1 MLRPICNSQEKK
13 RRTLNPR
20 ICQKTQKEN
29 NSGVE
34 TCLITTSFHDFLTRN
49 VACQNVNLTRK
60 RTAVNV
66 DRNEIYGEM
75 EQPSQA
81 PLSE

>member
-34 TCLITTSFHDFLTRN
+34 TCLITTSIHDFLTRAQCGVSKYKSHTKAN
-49 VACQNVNLTRK
+49 CGQRGLKWNLWWDG
-60 RTAVNV
+60 TA
-66 DRNEIYGEM
+66 
-75 EQPSQA
+75 
-81 PLSE
+81 

>member
-34 TCLITTSFHDFLTRN
+34 TCLITTSFHDFLTRAQCGVSKCKSHTKAN
-49 VACQNVNLTRK
+49 CGQRGSKWNLWWDG
-60 RTAVNV
+60 TA
-66 DRNEIYGEM
+66 
-75 EQPSQA
+75 
-81 PLSE
+81 